1 MAFDGKRTMLGTGL
15 ALYYS
20 TWTRLTYIDRIQV
33 KIDVEKED
41 VKVPRKKVVQ
51 YKDKSIKIS
60 GTIAGFE
67 YTSTLQ
73 KILLTALT
81 DKGQDR
87 MDFLAEL
94 EDYESGERFSYQIID
109 CQFTSGDIANWTVG
123 EVVKK
128 EFPFVA
134 TGIKLKNGDDRK

>member
-20 TWTRLTYIDRIQV
+20 TGTRLTYIDRIQI
-33 KIDVEKED
+33 KLDIDKQD
-41 VKVPRKKVVQ
+41 VLVPRNIVTQ
-51 YKDKSIKIS
+51 YKNKSIKIS

-73 KILLTALT
+73 KLLLSALN
-81 DKGQDR
+81 KEGQDR
-87 MDFLAEL
+87 IDFLAEL

-134 TGIKLKNGDDRK
+134 TGIKLKNGDDRD

>member
-20 TWTRLTYIDRIQV
+20 TGTRLTYIDRIQI
-33 KIDVEKED
+33 KLDIDKQD
-41 VKVPRKKVVQ
+41 VLVPRNIVTQ
-51 YKDKSIKIS
+51 YKNKSIKIS

-73 KILLTALT
+73 KLLLSALN
-81 DKGQDR
+81 KGGQDR
-87 MDFLAEL
+87 IDFLAEL

-134 TGIKLKNGDDRK
+134 TGIKLKNGDDRD